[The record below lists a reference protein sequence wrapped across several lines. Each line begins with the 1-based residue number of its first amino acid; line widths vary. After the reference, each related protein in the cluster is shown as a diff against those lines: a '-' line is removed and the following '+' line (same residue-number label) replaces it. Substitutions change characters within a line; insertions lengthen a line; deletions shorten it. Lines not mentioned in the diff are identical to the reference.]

1 MAVATAM
8 AYPPSTNSITRSATY
23 SEVTAPGPIRSIFSE
38 VAKTVSTKKF
48 TWEIPMPKNPGTI
61 SRATALTPGCVK
73 ETPKL
78 KRIPCRTSRGS
89 CTRNCSAPPTRTPTA
104 SATALFGKC
113 RYTTAMENVIME
125 IFNRMGVAAGGP
137 KIWKQFRIA
146 MASADKPMKKM

>member
-1 MAVATAM
+1 MEVATEM

-48 TWEIPMPKNPGTI
+48 TCEIPMPKNPGTI

-73 ETPKL
+73 ERPKL

-89 CTRNCSAPPTRTPTA
+89 CTRNCSAPLPLLLAEHREHVNHA
-104 SATALFGKC
+104 RRKHHAQHREHG
-113 RYTTAMENVIME
+113 
-125 IFNRMGVAAGGP
+125 
-137 KIWKQFRIA
+137 
-146 MASADKPMKKM
+146 